1 LSEGDRYVEQNY
13 VTGESADDEESE
25 EEDDEQR

>member
-1 LSEGDRYVEQNY
+1 LSEGDRYVEQEY

-25 EEDDEQR
+25 EEGDK